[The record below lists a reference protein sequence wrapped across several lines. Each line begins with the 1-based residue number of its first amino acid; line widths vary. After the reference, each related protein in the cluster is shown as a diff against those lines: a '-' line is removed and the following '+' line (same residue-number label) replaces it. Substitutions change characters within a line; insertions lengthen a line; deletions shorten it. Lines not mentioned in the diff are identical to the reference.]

1 MKAIVLCGGL
11 GTRLGALTQDTPKPL
26 IEVAGR
32 PFLQHVLEQLRS
44 APIDGF
50 VLAVSFHWEKV
61 RALIGEQWQGLPVQY
76 SVESTPLGTGGAIRQ
91 AMRQGLLPEALVANG
106 DTLIRC
112 DAGALAAFGRQQA
125 ADIAITLKHVED
137 SGRFGRVRMD
147 IHQRV
152 QAFEEKG
159 VAGPGYINAGV
170 YWVKS
175 SIFDTQPEHAFSL
188 EQDVLARQLQQ
199 MRVVAQIT
207 DGYFIDIGVP
217 ADLARA
223 RTDFAAPFTDVP
235 P

>member
-1 MKAIVLCGGL
+1 VKAIVLCGGL

-61 RALIGEQWQGLPVQY
+61 RALIGEHWQGLPVQY

-112 DAGALAAFGRQQA
+112 DAAALVEFAGRRD
-125 ADIAITLKHVED
+125 ADVSMALKEMPD
-137 SGRFGRVRMD
+137 CSRFGRVLTEAD
-147 IHQRV
+147 GRV
-152 QAFEEKG
+152 TGFAEKG
-159 VAGPGYINAGV
+159 LGGPGHINAGV
-170 YWVKS
+170 YWLKS
-175 SIFDTQPEHAFSL
+175 AVLEPEAEVGFSF
-188 EQDVLARQLQQ
+188 EQAVLARRHRDL
-199 MRVVAQIT
+199 RIFGLPT
-207 DGYFIDIGVP
+207 PGYFVDMGIP
-217 ADLARA
+217 EDLARA
-223 RTDFAAPFTDVP
+223 RSDLAGGERPT
-235 P
+235 